1 MHALLNFLSIFYYL
15 PNPGILIG
23 SHAPMQ
29 DAERAKLAAKKA
41 AKAGGGGLGIPKSK

>member
-1 MHALLNFLSIFYYL
+1 MPSSIATIYQILGYL
-15 PNPGILIG
+15 QWISCP
-23 SHAPMQ
+23 PMQ